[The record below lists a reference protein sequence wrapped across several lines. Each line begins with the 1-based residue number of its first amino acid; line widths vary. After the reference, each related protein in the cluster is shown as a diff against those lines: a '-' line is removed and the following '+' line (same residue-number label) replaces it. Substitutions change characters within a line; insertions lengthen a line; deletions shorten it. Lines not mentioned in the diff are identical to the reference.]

1 MRPSPWCDRVP
12 SATRMSSATLPGTG
26 DVQKA
31 HMETTQITT
40 RRSLTWLHFGW
51 LQNLYFLKGS
61 EIDHFGGL
69 GGPGESGDPSK
80 RRGMKPP
87 PFGRVSGAPGAA
99 QTHKRTESRPLSN
112 VKVPSQSTADSPA
125 ENLSEPS
132 HGCHVSYSMRTVAH
146 RSILAQ
152 GMLSQLWAGRRV
164 ETYPCPGLAEA
175 QGLPTSRVPEG
186 KMAASTPNID
196 DFRSFVGRFWG
207 TFGHRR
213 QWHGG
218 FMGGSWSAMTTGK
231 RAQIRKLWCTC
242 LTATDLP

>member
-51 LQNLYFLKGS
+51 L
-61 EIDHFGGL
+61 
-69 GGPGESGDPSK
+69 
-80 RRGMKPP
+80 
-87 PFGRVSGAPGAA
+87 
-99 QTHKRTESRPLSN
+99 
-112 VKVPSQSTADSPA
+112 PSQSTADSPA